1 MKRAPRALA
10 RTVAVG
16 VVLPVHNE
24 QELLGSAL
32 ASLVEAFEQL
42 SRWELALGAAV
53 VLDTCSDAS
62 QEITCEWQGTFAR
75 RRIPL
80 EVTFVTCSS
89 KNVGHARALGCASL
103 LAQWSRIDPS
113 RIWLATT
120 DADSRVPKDWL
131 ATQVVQHEAGVD
143 HWSGRVSVA
152 DWSEHQDESKLRW
165 QYEYERE
172 NQPIHGANLGFNAA
186 AYLAAG
192 GFAPL
197 ETGEDRA
204 LHRALVAHGAFSYF
218 DSAVP
223 VVTSARR
230 RARAPLGFAHA
241 LDVISS
247 TPRVRATS

>member
-1 MKRAPRALA
+1 MKRAPPLLA

-32 ASLVEAFEQL
+32 ASLVEAFDQL

-53 VLDTCSDAS
+53 VLDSCNDAS
-62 QEITCEWQGTFAR
+62 EEITCEWQGTSAR

-103 LAQWSRIDPS
+103 LARWSRIDPS

-152 DWSEHQDESKLRW
+152 DWSGHQDETKLRW

-204 LHRALVAHGAFSYF
+204 LHRSLVAHGAFSYF

-247 TPRVRATS
+247 TPRVRAAS